1 MFPFWAPATTLI
13 IVPTGLLPLTAL
25 QGPVLSVC
33 GALREKEWYASSPQ
47 LAGALPHLPRS
58 EEDLQGRVTGILVG
72 GAGMLPGMDIE
83 MGGRHRGLT
92 GKLCCAER
100 QRIGGGGGG
109 GRRLNSGLGALRCKA
124 EAGVY
129 AVSNGESPRY
139 VLF

>member
-58 EEDLQGRVTGILVG
+58 EEDLQGRETGILVG
-72 GAGMLPGMDIE
+72 GAGPGMDIK
-83 MGGRHRGLT
+83 MGGKHRGLT

-100 QRIGGGGGG
+100 QRIGGGVAGG
-109 GRRLNSGLGALRCKA
+109 
-124 EAGVY
+124 
-129 AVSNGESPRY
+129 
-139 VLF
+139 